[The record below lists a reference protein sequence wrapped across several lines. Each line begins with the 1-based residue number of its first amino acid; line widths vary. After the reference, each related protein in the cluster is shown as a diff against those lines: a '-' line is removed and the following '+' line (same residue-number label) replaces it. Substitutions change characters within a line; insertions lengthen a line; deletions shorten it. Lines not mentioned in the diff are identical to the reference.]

1 MSKRRTKLKDDEP
14 IVIVKPIAYYKMLI
28 HILRFGNKVRDF
40 GQYKEVMGMLIG
52 HLEGVGEVKNVI
64 VEDAVPISH
73 GGSIDVEFS
82 GQDYGTFAIVDENA
96 FAQGKHAVGWYHSH
110 PALRIFW
117 SSTDIKNQLFWQ
129 TENNPSGIGIVF
141 DHVYLENPEDLGF
154 RTFRLTDFRKG
165 MKSDYHEVKTIV
177 EPPESLEYYFKLME
191 LINCIHAKEPPILEI
206 SETPDIFGEI
216 YFPDKTQLLLKKPQ
230 IQFNELFS
238 SLHKG
243 ITELLRFSVEPI
255 INYLNSWSQDIIK
268 NFMNNNIKIRD
279 NLEELKNNLTQGISK
294 IQNDFKF
301 LLMNQLN
308 DLSAYI
314 NDKFEQYDQINE
326 NINNQIQLL
335 KEDVNKNLINLFEN
349 KINVST
355 NEKVNFFEN
364 LTNKLAEIIQKDEKS
379 FEDLEKEV
387 KIIES
392 IDDKI
397 NLIDSRAINRFNT
410 FESKKVK
417 IIKDNTENLR
427 NALSEFK
434 NECSN
439 FSSNFELFTQQV
451 DNIKKTQ
458 NNKIEKGGV

>member
-1 MSKRRTKLKDDEP
+1 D
-14 IVIVKPIAYYKMLI
+14 
-28 HILRFGNKVRDF
+28 
-40 GQYKEVMGMLIG
+40 
-52 HLEGVGEVKNVI
+52 
-64 VEDAVPISH
+64 
-73 GGSIDVEFS
+73 
-82 GQDYGTFAIVDENA
+82 
-96 FAQGKHAVGWYHSH
+96 
-110 PALRIFW
+110 
-117 SSTDIKNQLFWQ
+117 
-129 TENNPSGIGIVF
+129 
-141 DHVYLENPEDLGF
+141 
-154 RTFRLTDFRKG
+154 
-165 MKSDYHEVKTIV
+165 
-177 EPPESLEYYFKLME
+177 YYFKLME

-279 NLEELKNNLTQGISK
+279 DLEELKNSLTQGISK

-335 KEDVNKNLINLFEN
+335 KEDINKNLISRFED
-349 KINVST
+349 KINIFT
-355 NEKVNFFEN
+355 NEKIGIFDN
-364 LTNKLAEIIQKDEKS
+364 LTTKLTEIAEKEETS
-379 FEDLEKEV
+379 FEDLEKSSKMIELIDG
-387 KIIES
+387 KINS
-392 IDDKI
+392 IDI
-397 NLIDSRAINRFNT
+397 RAINKINSV
-410 FESKKVK
+410 ESEK
-417 IIKDNTENLR
+417 IKIFKENIENLR
-427 NALSEFK
+427 NNLSELK

-451 DNIKKTQ
+451 DNIKKTK
-458 NNKIEKGGV
+458 NDKIE